1 MLDAKNLITRNL
13 NLVFNSASF
22 YLHRNLQHVSVTTCV
37 GNPDTILCELWDMWA
52 GKTAKCRY
60 ILWQHASTRD
70 VWICSI
76 TFNTL

>member
-1 MLDAKNLITRNL
+1 MLDVKNLITGNL
-13 NLVFNSASF
+13 TSVFNSVSF

-52 GKTAKCRY
+52 GKTAKCQH
-60 ILWQHASTRD
+60 ILWEHASTRD
-70 VWICSI
+70 VWIWSI